1 MASSRILY
9 MAPMLG
15 ITDSCYRHAYMLH
28 YGGFAKAVAPFIRT
42 KSGGRYSQSKV
53 KQLKP
58 STGSSIPTQPQ
69 ILTNNVD
76 DFVSLATAL
85 YEQGYTIINL
95 NMGCPVPTSA
105 GRGRGAGLI
114 PEIDLVD
121 RLLDKTLPRINA
133 KLSVK
138 TRLGL
143 ESDQELAA
151 LLPVLNR
158 YPLAEIAIHPRTAKQ
173 KYSGQVN
180 HSVLTDIIGDIRHE
194 IVYSGDI
201 KTTEDLHFLEK
212 KYPKIK
218 KWMIGR
224 GMLMNPKL
232 PSLLAKTTITKK
244 NHNDFFR
251 KLIYLY
257 QQQGLSD
264 HIILIRLKTL
274 AAYFCIGKEC
284 NKKMIKSL
292 RKSRDIDSF
301 TSIFSQAEN
310 P

>member
-1 MASSRILY
+1 
-9 MAPMLG
+9 MLG

-58 STGSSIPTQPQ
+58 STSSSIPTQPQ

-201 KTTEDLHFLEK
+201 KTTEDLDFLEK
-212 KYPKIK
+212 KSPKIK

-301 TSIFSQAEN
+301 TSIFSQTEN

>member
-1 MASSRILY
+1 

-58 STGSSIPTQPQ
+58 STSSSIPTQPQ

-201 KTTEDLHFLEK
+201 KTTEDLDFLEK
-212 KYPKIK
+212 KYPQIK

-301 TSIFSQAEN
+301 TSIFSQTEN